1 MNAQV
6 FAASMQGT
14 VLLLVA
20 IWEPQWCEEAK
31 EEEEEKKLMW

>member
-1 MNAQV
+1 MKAQV

-14 VLLLVA
+14 VLVA